1 MARKNYTIDK
11 VLRAL
16 NKKNDCLVSE
26 TDKIVFVLVGRG
38 KKNDLGNKS
47 WGKIDFLIHYCNFTL
62 NKVEEFS
69 KPKYY
74 ENKGRRN

>member
-1 MARKNYTIDK
+1 MARKNYTIDE

-16 NKKNDCLVSE
+16 NKKNDCLISE
-26 TDKIVFVLVGRG
+26 TDKIVFVLIGRG

-47 WGKIDFLIHYCNFTL
+47 WGKIDFLTRYCNFTL
-62 NKVEEFS
+62 NEVEEFT

-74 ENKGRRN
+74 ENRGRN

>member
-1 MARKNYTIDK
+1 MARKNYTIDE

-16 NKKNDCLVSE
+16 NKKNDCLISE
-26 TDKIVFVLVGRG
+26 TDKIVFILTGKS

-47 WGKIDFLIHYCNFTL
+47 WGKIDFLVNCCGFGL
-62 NKVEEFS
+62 NRVEEFT

-74 ENKGRRN
+74 ENRKRN